1 MGRCCIWKINRN
13 HSAEKKH
20 SICLQTFYLIRIPF
34 LITRKLMF
42 NLTNGMDPNK
52 NIILGIIEY
61 LNSIVLSFSIFFQN
75 MSCSICAIFCSEN
88 MNILFLFLQQNGQP
102 RMTHILGKS
111 YNESDLL
118 KWAISLTLQVKE
130 EILLWKITPV
140 EERNGF
146 KWQNENYCL
155 GLRKIVK
162 RLQQ

>member
-1 MGRCCIWKINRN
+1 MVIPDYETNLRHRTGLLGHSLIWDWRWVRMGRCCIWKINRN

-20 SICLQTFYLIRIPF
+20 CICFQTFYLIRIPL
-34 LITRKLMF
+34 LITRELMF
-42 NLTNGMDPNK
+42 NLTHGMDPNK

-111 YNESDLL
+111 YNESDL
-118 KWAISLTLQVKE
+118 W
-130 EILLWKITPV
+130 
-140 EERNGF
+140 NGLF
-146 KWQNENYCL
+146 VWHYKS
-155 GLRKIVK
+155 KK
-162 RLQQ
+162 K